1 MRCRGPSAI
10 TTQAPLAR
18 GRARTLCFTISSLRG
33 RDTKIVRASNIKTLP
48 LCPMERAQAGGT
60 NRDSCRRGEFPLRA
74 TTGHTTTTC
83 WQGALRFCWNCF
95 PWRACC
101 RHRRLRRHRLS
112 RQTPH
117 RLPAFLTLAL
127 VTRLVRVSEGV
138 LASSVRAAGA
148 RGRVMVAAASVGVTT
163 ETTAAVGALES
174 EPEPALPPDP
184 APDPELASKSTSPDA
199 PRRQM
204 LSYCCAI
211 RSGWGQW

>member
-83 WQGALRFCWNCF
+83 LQGALRFCWNCF
-95 PWRACC
+95 SWRARC
-101 RHRRLRRHRLS
+101 RHRHLRRHRLS
-112 RQTPH
+112 RQTPRRFPH
-117 RLPAFLTLAL
+117 
-127 VTRLVRVSEGV
+127 
-138 LASSVRAAGA
+138 AGA
-148 RGRVMVAAASVGVTT
+148 GNASRTCVRGGSCIERSCSR
-163 ETTAAVGALES
+163 GAG
-174 EPEPALPPDP
+174 
-184 APDPELASKSTSPDA
+184 
-199 PRRQM
+199 Q
-204 LSYCCAI
+204 SYGC
-211 RSGWGQW
+211 RGQRWCYH